1 MRSKEFLTE
10 GPMWNAIKRTFRK
23 LFNFGADRHQY
34 NKAAVKSLEDGMMK
48 LSKIDY
54 DSIDQLMKFISKQS
68 KISPQKLHDLFVQ
81 KHGVIPDKWI
91 EEKRKKWHQI

>member
-1 MRSKEFLTE
+1 MRSKEILSE
-10 GPMWNAIKRTFRK
+10 GPVWDAIKRTFRK
-23 LFNFGADRHQY
+23 LLNFGADRYQY
-34 NKAAVKSLEDGMMK
+34 NKAAVTSLEQGLQK
-48 LSKIDY
+48 LNNIDY
-54 DSIDQLMKFISKQS
+54 HSIDQLMKFISKQA